1 MRRRGAI
8 CVLAVVLAACAQ
20 AGIDSTL
27 PRQPTTTAAPTT
39 AASTTTAPGS
49 GSTTAA
55 PSGDGSLVLD
65 GYTYTLES
73 EDACFRLEVQ
83 GEDMEPVV
91 EERCPP
97 SGYWYSTFSH
107 CADPPT
113 DTRPGDGEASETTA
127 PCLRRLP
134 TVLYGYVPEDIGYLC
149 LPSTGD
155 QPGEFGPVTFVERSA
170 SGLLLEALPTGYTTP
185 FPYTAAGTH
194 WGEPPLDAPA
204 WVIYAQ
210 CDAAGPWAATPAEIS
225 LEVLVQVDA
234 EMAREGQ
241 VVSVDPGNGGIAFDL
256 SAFAPGN
263 EGFLSLRVS
272 VGTTEVRLGWS
283 AEGSSAIDLGTVS
296 LPPAIAAEAASG
308 WACRDAPVLFLTVAP
323 GRPVALSLDWLTSVA
338 AYARLGMEG
347 VPTERVPGDP
357 CPDIGEI
364 ASSSASAL
372 FTSAYDGYYRFEIAP
387 EVLTLG
393 AEWMLLVRSL
403 HAGWALDLGH
413 LASSPGERYWG
424 YLFPG
429 TIVQVGIE
437 PVEAA
442 DPGIGSVATLIPG
455 IPPGLD
461 GPYLLVVTVS
471 GYSTEEGRPVL
482 LPEDVTLHWEHDEY

>member
-1 MRRRGAI
+1 
-8 CVLAVVLAACAQ
+8 
-20 AGIDSTL
+20 
-27 PRQPTTTAAPTT
+27 
-39 AASTTTAPGS
+39 
-49 GSTTAA
+49 
-55 PSGDGSLVLD
+55 
-65 GYTYTLES
+65 
-73 EDACFRLEVQ
+73 
-83 GEDMEPVV
+83 MEPVV

-107 CADPPT
+107 CADPTT

-149 LPSTGD
+149 LPSAGD

-170 SGLLLEALPTGYTTP
+170 SGLLLEALPAGYTTP

-210 CDAAGPWAATPAEIS
+210 CDAAGPWASTPAEIS

-272 VGTTEVRLGWS
+272 VGTTEVRLGWTAPG
-283 AEGSSAIDLGTVS
+283 AEPIDLGS
-296 LPPAIAAEAASG
+296 YPLPGAIAAEVASG
-308 WACRDAPVLFLTVAP
+308 WACRDAPVLFLTVAT
-323 GRPVALSLDWLTSVA
+323 GQPVTLALDWLTSVA
-338 AYARLGMEG
+338 AYARLRLEG
-347 VPTERVPGDP
+347 FPTERAPGDP
-357 CPDIGEI
+357 CPGSGQR
-364 ASSSASAL
+364 AGTGGTAL
-372 FTSAYDGYYRFEIAP
+372 FTSAYDGSYRFEIAP
-387 EVLTLG
+387 EVLALG
-393 AEWMLLVRSL
+393 AEWMLLVRGL
-403 HAGWALDLGH
+403 HAGWGLDLGH
-413 LASSPGERYWG
+413 LAASPGEHYEG

-429 TIVQVGIE
+429 TTLQVGIE

-442 DPGIGSVATLIPG
+442 DPGIGSIATLIPD

-482 LPEDVTLHWEHDEY
+482 LPEDLTVRWEHDEH